1 MRGLILKDVAKSF
14 GTVPVLHNI
23 NLSIQTGAFV
33 CLLGA
38 SGCGK
43 TTLLRTIAGFEDLA
57 AGDIRLDGQSL
68 NGVPPYQRNIGMVF
82 QSLALFPHLN
92 VIDNIAYGLSIRG
105 MGRAQRSARAQEL
118 IALVDLIG
126 MERRRVSALSGG
138 QKQRVAIARALAIE
152 PSLFLMDEPFSALD
166 AGLRERLQKQI
177 KQLQRRLGVTTV
189 FVTHDQQ
196 EAMTLADQIVVMRGG
211 TIEQV
216 GSPSDIYHRPQSRYV
231 AEFVGQNNILDIT
244 VKDGTAYWQQQPIGP
259 AKAWPAQ
266 TTRALRP
273 EHLRQTANPSDGI
286 SGRVTFVR
294 QLGSVIETQVEVG
307 ALTLI
312 QTQLANTAPLPG
324 VGERVGLAFDLTH
337 AWELPA

>member
-14 GTVPVLHNI
+14 GTVPVLQNI

-118 IALVDLIG
+118 IALVDLTG

-259 AKAWPAQ
+259 AKAWPPKPHSRCVPSTCAKPQ
-266 TTRALRP
+266 TP
-273 EHLRQTANPSDGI
+273 
-286 SGRVTFVR
+286 VM
-294 QLGSVIETQVEVG
+294 GSAG
-307 ALTLI
+307 A
-312 QTQLANTAPLPG
+312 
-324 VGERVGLAFDLTH
+324 
-337 AWELPA
+337 

>member
-14 GTVPVLHNI
+14 GTVPVLQNI

-118 IALVDLIG
+118 IALVI
-126 MERRRVSALSGG
+126 
-138 QKQRVAIARALAIE
+138 
-152 PSLFLMDEPFSALD
+152 
-166 AGLRERLQKQI
+166 
-177 KQLQRRLGVTTV
+177 
-189 FVTHDQQ
+189 
-196 EAMTLADQIVVMRGG
+196 
-211 TIEQV
+211 
-216 GSPSDIYHRPQSRYV
+216 
-231 AEFVGQNNILDIT
+231 
-244 VKDGTAYWQQQPIGP
+244 
-259 AKAWPAQ
+259 
-266 TTRALRP
+266 
-273 EHLRQTANPSDGI
+273 
-286 SGRVTFVR
+286 
-294 QLGSVIETQVEVG
+294 
-307 ALTLI
+307 
-312 QTQLANTAPLPG
+312 
-324 VGERVGLAFDLTH
+324 
-337 AWELPA
+337 

>member
-105 MGRAQRSARAQEL
+105 MGRAQRAARAQEL
-118 IALVDLIG
+118 IALVDLTG

-244 VKDGTAYWQQQPIGP
+244 VKDGTAYWQEQPIGP
-259 AKAWPAQ
+259 AKTWPAE

-286 SGRVTFVR
+286 NGRVTFVR

>member
-14 GTVPVLHNI
+14 GTVPVLQNI

-118 IALVDLIG
+118 IALVDLTG

-266 TTRALRP
+266 TTLALRP
-273 EHLRQTANPSDGI
+273 EHLRQTTNPSDGV
-286 SGRVTFVR
+286 SGRVSFVR

-324 VGERVGLAFDLTH
+324 VGEPVGLAFDLTH